1 MPGWAFSFV
10 FDCRLKRFCRVITIQ
25 TMIGLARRLGLL
37 SGAGDPAGRQYS
49 PDEVHRFLAGAG
61 VEEPEPLRRAIAWLP
76 VALRND
82 QSLANRFRH
91 FPNCRESLP
100 KIISLYQKGYT
111 PDQIVDQMEFLATE
125 YAISETIRITADI
138 VADRVNRPNP

>member
-1 MPGWAFSFV
+1 MIS
-10 FDCRLKRFCRVITIQ
+10 IQ

-37 SGAGDPAGRQYS
+37 AGGGEPPSWQYS
-49 PDEVHRFLAGAG
+49 TEEVRRFLAGAD
-61 VEEPEPLRRAIAWLP
+61 VDQPEPLRRAIAWLP

-82 QSLANRFRH
+82 QSLANRYRH

-100 KIISLYQKGYT
+100 KIISLYQKGYA

-125 YAISETIRITADI
+125 YAIRETIRITAEV
-138 VADRVNRPNP
+138 VAEKVSRPDG